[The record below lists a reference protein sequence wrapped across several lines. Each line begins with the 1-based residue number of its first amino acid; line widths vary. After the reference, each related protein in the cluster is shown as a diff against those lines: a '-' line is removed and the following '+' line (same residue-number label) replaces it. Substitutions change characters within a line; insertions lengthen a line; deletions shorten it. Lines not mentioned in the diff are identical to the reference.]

1 MRVKYRK
8 MEINSNFYSYKI
20 SDPSELHSY
29 DKIFSSDF
37 KYIPTTSGIYS
48 WYFKTIPPQLLLHSG
63 INKCH
68 KYEDKALLYIG
79 KANNLRTRIKN
90 HTGYFPEGKFYPDVN
105 NASRS
110 TLRLSLGVL
119 LFGEK
124 YPLKTGKD
132 GRVTFCKEG
141 ELKLNEWMSDN
152 ASVVFIETNS
162 EETIKIEDL
171 LINSFFTPLNNQHNK
186 DLEKLRTV
194 KKKEAKTKN
203 C

>member
-1 MRVKYRK
+1 M
-8 MEINSNFYSYKI
+8 
-20 SDPSELHSY
+20 
-29 DKIFSSDF
+29 
-37 KYIPTTSGIYS
+37 
-48 WYFKTIPPQLLLHSG
+48 
-63 INKCH
+63 
-68 KYEDKALLYIG
+68 
-79 KANNLRTRIKN
+79 
-90 HTGYFPEGKFYPDVN
+90 
-105 NASRS
+105 
-110 TLRLSLGVL
+110 
-119 LFGEK
+119 FGEK